1 MDAITQRYSLPKAA
15 ELALIAGEDVVIFT
29 NTDQAAAVIDGL
41 VAAVNAGRL
50 SESRVDDAV
59 ITLLPSTGSVAG
71 VVGRI
76 RGVPRRGFETS
87 LR

>member
-50 SESRVDDAV
+50 GESRVDDA
-59 ITLLPSTGSVAG
+59 LSRCSPA
-71 VVGRI
+71 
-76 RGVPRRGFETS
+76 PAQ
-87 LR
+87 

>member
-59 ITLLPSTGSVAG
+59 ITLLPSAGSVAG
-71 VVGRI
+71 VVGGI
-76 RGVPRRGFETS
+76 RGAPRRGFETS